1 MQSILYDLY
10 CGNVKPMERFVPQ
23 TTEEKLACM
32 NLERCRR
39 ELGDIL
45 GVNAKLFDQ
54 YQEFVEQL
62 EAIYEVEAFLSGFKL
77 AACILAEALAGAP
90 VGPNQQ
96 PDSCPEG

>member
-32 NLERCRR
+32 KLERCRR

-45 GVNAKLFDQ
+45 GGNAKLFDQ
-54 YQEFVEQL
+54 Y
-62 EAIYEVEAFLSGFKL
+62 
-77 AACILAEALAGAP
+77 
-90 VGPNQQ
+90 
-96 PDSCPEG
+96 